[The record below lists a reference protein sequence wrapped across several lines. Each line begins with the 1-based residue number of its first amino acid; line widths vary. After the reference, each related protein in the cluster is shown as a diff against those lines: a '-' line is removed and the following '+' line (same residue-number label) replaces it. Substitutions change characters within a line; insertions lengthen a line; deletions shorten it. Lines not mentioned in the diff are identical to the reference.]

1 MFDQELEENYN
12 RAYSEAL
19 AAFGNGALFVEKYIE
34 KPRHIEVQ
42 ILGKW
47 ARFHWV
53 YFEAVLKAN
62 SGPTLRYYVSP
73 LFALYYMFAVPNGCA
88 DPYMGIHVLII

>member
-47 ARFHWV
+47 ARFHW
-53 YFEAVLKAN
+53 FVLK
-62 SGPTLRYYVSP
+62 
-73 LFALYYMFAVPNGCA
+73 
-88 DPYMGIHVLII
+88 LI